1 MYTSEA
7 RFERDRSLFLGLLFT
22 QGGFAIVAIITA
34 DIVWSIP
41 TLVAVVAMLAFMPR
55 LMRCDRCRRSVL
67 WWALTKAKSAAFW
80 RVATTTRACPY
91 CGFDSAPR

>member
-7 RFERDRSLFLGLLFT
+7 RFGRDRNVFLALLVT
-22 QGGFAIVAIITA
+22 QGAFAIVAMITA

-41 TLVAVVAMLAFMPR
+41 TIVAVVAMLVSMPR
-55 LMRCDRCRRSVL
+55 LMRCDRCGKSVL
-67 WWALTKAKSAAFW
+67 WWALTKARSADFW
-80 RVATTTRACPY
+80 RVASTTEACPY